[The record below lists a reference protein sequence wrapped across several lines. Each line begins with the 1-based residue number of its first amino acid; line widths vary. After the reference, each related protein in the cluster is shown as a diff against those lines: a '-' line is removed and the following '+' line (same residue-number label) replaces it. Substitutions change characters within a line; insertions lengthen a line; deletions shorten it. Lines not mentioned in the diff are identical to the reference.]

1 MNKRFILFSLGII
14 LEILASILIIPAL
27 IAFHEL
33 PNELILNKCLS
44 PAFYGFAISIVS
56 SFIVGRSLKSIGTNK
71 LIGTGI
77 KEGFAIVTFGWILS
91 SFFGAI
97 PLFTH
102 FLSVAPQVDFPSIAL
117 AFTDS
122 YFEIMSGFTTT
133 GSTILTEIES
143 LPKGILFWRSLTHWL
158 GGMGIVT
165 LVLAI
170 LPAFGIA
177 SYQMFRGEI
186 PGPTTERL
194 KPRLSQ
200 TAKILWGA
208 YALLTFIET
217 VLLRIGGMPWFD
229 AWCHSFGT
237 LATGGFSTQNASIA
251 NYSPYIQWVIIIF
264 MFMAGMNFI
273 IHYRLIFAADITML
287 KKDREFHF
295 YSIVTVIAILLS
307 TGILQVKGLASQE
320 QIKSSYRRQEM
331 SQVQLEDKTKL
342 ENKKIESLSDSL
354 RHSAFQ
360 VISIT
365 TTTGYGTADFDM
377 WPNVIRFM
385 LVALMFFG
393 GCAGS
398 TGGGIKMV
406 RIMVILQT
414 AWREV
419 KTLVQPRL
427 ISRIKISS
435 TAMDERQVSNIMGF
449 VTLFIT
455 AFVIFS
461 AIMCFYV
468 EDITTAVTSVIA
480 TMCNI
485 GPGLSGVGST
495 ENFAW
500 IPLGGKWVLT
510 FCMLLGRLEIYTVFI
525 ALSSLGWK
533 K

>member
-14 LEILASILIIPAL
+14 LEILAAILIVPAF
-27 IAFHEL
+27 IAFYEL
-33 PNELILNKCLS
+33 PASPLIQKCIS
-44 PAFYGFAISIVS
+44 PDFLGFVIAIVS
-56 SFIVGRSLKSIGTNK
+56 SFASGKLLKALGTNT

-77 KEGFAIVTFGWILS
+77 KEGFAIVTFGWLLS

-97 PLFTH
+97 PLFTY
-102 FLSVAPQVDFPSIAL
+102 FLSVSQQIDISSIAL

-133 GSTILTEIES
+133 GSTILTNIEA

-208 YALLTFIET
+208 YALLTFVET

-264 MFMAGMNFI
+264 MFLAGMNFI
-273 IHYRLIFAADITML
+273 IHYRIIFAGDFEFP
-287 KKDREFHF
+287 KRDKEFHF
-295 YSIVTVIAILLS
+295 YSIVLLIAILAS
-307 TGILQVKGLASQE
+307 TFILQSKGLASE
-320 QIKSSYRRQEM
+320 KQIKSSFRPQAM
-331 SQVQLEDKTKL
+331 SEELYAEKVDTEKS
-342 ENKKIESLSDSL
+342 KIDSFESTL

-377 WPNVIRFM
+377 WPNFLRLM
-385 LVALMFFG
+385 LVVLMFFG

-427 ISRIKISS
+427 ISRIKISDA
-435 TAMDERQVSNIMGF
+435 AMDERQVSNIMGF
-449 VTLFIT
+449 VTLFLT
-455 AFVIFS
+455 AFAIFS
-461 AIMCFYV
+461 LIMCFYI
-468 EDITTAVTSVIA
+468 EDVTTAVTSVVA

-495 ENFAW
+495 ENFSW